1 MKSYK
6 ASCDKEAYV
15 AIKRTSGGKYVVR
28 WNPVESTEGEG
39 ESARV
44 IVTYN
49 EAVVS
54 GKPSYG
60 DVVTLIIRERYTEA
74 DELAMARQC
83 YADANDYVEYNAYV
97 EECKRLAAAS
107 CGIEYVPTYAP
118 TQAEVMTQLRE
129 LVKST
134 VEQLPEAEAEKV
146 PALHDPWKPGEAVAK
161 GNRRYNTRDGKA
173 YECIQPHTTQE
184 GWEPDLTP
192 AMWKVVHY
200 EEWPEWVQPAGGHDA
215 YKKGDKVSHNDK
227 HWISDVDD
235 NVWEPGAYGWTE
247 AN

>member
-6 ASCDKEAYV
+6 ASCAKEDFV
-15 AIKRTSGGKYVVR
+15 PVHKTKNGKYAIR
-28 WNPVESTEGEG
+28 YNTVESTEGEG
-39 ESARV
+39 EDARI
-44 IVTYN
+44 IVTYD
-49 EAVVS
+49 EIISDV
-54 GKPSYG
+54 KPTKKVIVG
-60 DVVTLIIRERYTEA
+60 LIVRERYTDA
-74 DELAMARQC
+74 DELAFARQQ
-83 YADANDYVEYNAYV
+83 YSDVEEYKEYNAYV
-97 EECKRLAAAS
+97 EQCKKWACEAL
-107 CGIEYVPTYAP
+107 GLTYVPTYQP
-118 TQAEVMTQLRE
+118 TQGEVMNQLRE
-129 LVKST
+129 LLKST

-215 YKKGDKVSHNDK
+215 YKKGDKVSHNGK
-227 HWISDVDD
+227 HWISDADD

>member
-60 DVVTLIIRERYTEA
+60 DVVTIIIRERYTES
-74 DELAMARQC
+74 DELAMARQS
-83 YADANDYVEYNAYV
+83 YADVQDYMEYNAYV
-97 EECKRLAAAS
+97 EECKKLAAAS

-118 TQAEVMTQLRE
+118 TQAEVMTQVRTLLKGTVDE
-129 LVKST
+129 LPDDKA
-134 VEQLPEAEAEKV
+134 AEV
-146 PALHDPWKPGEAVAK
+146 PALFDPWIPGEDVAK
-161 GNRRYNTRDGKA
+161 DVKRYDNVSGKL
-173 YECIQPHTTQE
+173 YKCVQPHKTQV
-184 GWEPDLTP
+184 GWEPHNTP
-192 AMWKVVHY
+192 ALWTLVSV
-200 EEWPEWVQPAGGHDA
+200 EEWPEWVQPTGAQDA
-215 YKKGDKVSHNDK
+215 YAKDAKCSHNGK
-227 HWISDVDD
+227 HWISNVDG
-235 NVWEPGAYGWTE
+235 NTWEPGVYGWTE